1 MMSMKDNL
9 SRKLEPQAPKKNAL
23 KNPVGFFK
31 ERLIESFLDYLL
43 WCEKMKR
50 VNSPPLYTA

>member
-9 SRKLEPQAPKKNAL
+9 SRKNAL
-23 KNPVGFFK
+23 KDWVGFFLKK
-31 ERLIESFLDYLL
+31 ELIKSFLDCLI

-50 VNSPPLYTA
+50 VNSPPLHTA